1 MPLACKLS
9 YHLANLKVQC
19 SKLKLQSQQI
29 LKFKLQSSNFKE
41 SLFGCKVFLIFGTLN
56 LMIGPFRPPLLNELK
71 H

>member
-1 MPLACKLS
+1 MFKTQTSKP
-9 YHLANLKVQC
+9 ANHKVQC

-29 LKFKLQSSNFKE
+29 LKFKVQSSNFKE

>member
-1 MPLACKLS
+1 M
-9 YHLANLKVQC
+9 
-19 SKLKLQSQQI
+19 LKLQSQLI
-29 LKFKLQSSNFKE
+29 IKFNVQSSNFKE

>member
-1 MPLACKLS
+1 MFNAQTSKS
-9 YHLANLKVQC
+9 ANPKVQT
-19 SKLKLQSQQI
+19 SNL
-29 LKFKLQSSNFKE
+29 NFKE